1 MTQHTIPPATHTPSI
16 PPAPARSRAGVTGL
30 EPGWTVEDSVDLYN
44 IRLWGKGFFDANA
57 KGNVVVRPGKVP
69 GTEIDLMEVVEGLRE
84 RGLCTPVLV
93 HFSDLLQRR
102 LLDMHEAFNTAIKE
116 NGYKGEYVGVFPVK
130 VNQQRRVVE
139 EIRQYG
145 SPLGFGLEV
154 GSKPELLAVLGMTS
168 DTPERNSS

>member
-1 MTQHTIPPATHTPSI
+1 MTQHTIPPVTHTPSI

-102 LLDMHEAFNTAIKE
+102 LLDMHEAFNTAIK
-116 NGYKGEYVGVFPVK
+116 
-130 VNQQRRVVE
+130 
-139 EIRQYG
+139 
-145 SPLGFGLEV
+145 
-154 GSKPELLAVLGMTS
+154 
-168 DTPERNSS
+168 